1 MPFVALESLH
11 QLHDGYRKAI
21 RIAGQDL
28 LLLQENGKTQL
39 IINKCPHAD
48 ASLTYATFSNNSLRC
63 PVHGIEFDLV
73 SGRSRNPACAQGL
86 QFIPLVYDGNRI
98 GLDVD

>member
-1 MPFVALESLH
+1 MPFVALQSLH

-21 RIAGQDL
+21 RITVLDL

-39 IINKCPHAD
+39 IKYKCPHAD

-63 PVHGIEFDLV
+63 PVHGIAFDLV
-73 SGRSRNPACAQGL
+73 SGRSRSPACAQGL

-98 GLDVD
+98 GIELN